1 MRFPVRV
8 NPTAVPT
15 GVVEARASPHGSIQR
30 WTPLNEVAEA
40 QASRRVYSR
49 RQIQAGVFETRG
61 PPGSTQR
68 RSIPALSKHEVPGP
82 GQSHGGPHRGCRSTS
97 FPARVN
103 PTVDPIARLVEAQA
117 SRPRLS
123 ICPGA
128 QTTEFSTAAK
138 LVKYSKWRTE
148 EVLSALQQVG
158 HHNLGSTVELSS
170 ARIPNTHRC
179 TLYSGPPETKVSRA

>member
-1 MRFPVRV
+1 MGLLKPE
-8 NPTAVPT
+8 VPRT
-15 GVVEARASPHGSIQR
+15 G
-30 WTPLNEVAEA
+30 
-40 QASRRVYSR
+40 YSNG
-49 RQIQAGVFETRG
+49 GVFG

-179 TLYSGPPETKVSRA
+179 TLYLSLIHISEPTRPY